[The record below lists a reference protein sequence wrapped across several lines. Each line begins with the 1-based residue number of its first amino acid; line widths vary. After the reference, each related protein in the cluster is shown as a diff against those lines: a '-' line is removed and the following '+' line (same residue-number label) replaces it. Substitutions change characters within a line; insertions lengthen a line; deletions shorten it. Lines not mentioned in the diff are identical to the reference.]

1 MYTQPEQRAGTGNA
15 GDSDINMWQLLLRQE
30 IHQNLIMENISGII
44 FCNAG
49 NKIVLSRTDLYSRKR
64 TGAGDDI
71 FRRAFGNNNT
81 DKK

>member
-1 MYTQPEQRAGTGNA
+1 MYTRPEQRADTGNV

-30 IHQNLIMENISGII
+30 IHQNLIMEYICGII

-49 NKIVLSRTDLYSRKR
+49 NKIVLSRIDLYSRKR
-64 TGAGDDI
+64 IGDCDDT
-71 FRRAFGNNNT
+71 FRRGSGNNNT